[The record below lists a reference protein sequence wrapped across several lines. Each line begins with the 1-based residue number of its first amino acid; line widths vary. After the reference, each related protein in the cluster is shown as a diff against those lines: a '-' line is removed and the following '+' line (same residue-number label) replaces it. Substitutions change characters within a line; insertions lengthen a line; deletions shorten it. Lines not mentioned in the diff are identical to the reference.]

1 MGKKGIPHRKWSKEE
16 KMKIIKLHLEEHIPV
31 CEIERQYSIS
41 NSLVCAWVKKY
52 ITEGEDALEPRNGNP
67 YAALHT
73 SKSLSEVERL
83 RLIVAKQEVEI
94 ARLKKDI
101 GWKELVQTRSTLL
114 TAKRIRSHRRTQSEV
129 SNRFSV

>member
-67 YAALHT
+67 YVGP
-73 SKSLSEVERL
+73 SRCGSRSLGSLMLGREKCHSFCFPACS
-83 RLIVAKQEVEI
+83 LICS
-94 ARLKKDI
+94 RCF
-101 GWKELVQTRSTLL
+101 
-114 TAKRIRSHRRTQSEV
+114 TA
-129 SNRFSV
+129 FSSSSICVRVGSCASSSLIFFR